1 MFLTEKVINNRY
13 EALEQIG
20 EGGMSVVWKA
30 KDIENGNIVAIK
42 ILKRETTSNR
52 IDDIIRFR
60 NEANTISRLNIPEI
74 VKVYEVGEIDNI
86 NYIVMEFI
94 DGINMYEYL
103 NKGNTF
109 NFSESIQISIQICE
123 ALKCVHNSGI
133 IFRDLKPGNI
143 ILHKEKP
150 IKIKLIDFGLSQVR
164 EFSSKNVNEIVGTF
178 HYMSPEQS
186 GVIKRNV
193 DERSDLY
200 SLGIL
205 LYQLFTNQ
213 LPFGGEDMNSII
225 HQHVAKIPIK
235 PTRYKKLF
243 IGKLSFRRGS
253 PCL

>member
-52 IDDIIRFR
+52 IDDIIRFT

-109 NFSESIQISIQICE
+109 NFSECIQISIQICE

-150 IKIKLIDFGLSQVR
+150 IQIKLIDFGLSQVR

-213 LPFGGEDMNSII
+213 LPFDGEDMNSII
-225 HQHVAKIPIK
+225 HQHVERVLIWH
-235 PTRYKKLF
+235 
-243 IGKLSFRRGS
+243 
-253 PCL
+253 